1 MGEVNGADGKQTEN
15 KGKLKIRGTQLP
27 VGVRARNVG
36 REVRDRMPALTGLSH
51 LPDSIRRAIRSPQSE
66 LRNREGLSPEAA
78 LHSTH
83 NFRSGVLNGVMFTMV
98 DGLIAPSL
106 VLALFVKHL
115 GGDNVLIGLLPS
127 LVTGGWFLP
136 QILVA
141 GRVQGKTHMM
151 DWYLRS
157 GIVRIVIL
165 AVLTL
170 VTILLANMPVLLL
183 VVFFICYA
191 IYAFAAGVSGIPW
204 IEMVGKTIAP
214 RRRGSFFGLRNFW
227 GGLLALLV
235 AAPVGLIVS
244 EQFLGLTFP
253 YNFALLFGTTTVVV
267 ALGVYFWVAVKEP
280 AAIEIAPSISIRK
293 LLRRGME
300 AYRTDSDYR
309 SFMISRILLSL
320 ATVSDPFYVVYAQAH
335 LGAPAGTV
343 GLYLAAL
350 SVSSLL
356 SNFIWSPLADR
367 ASNRTLMTL
376 AVLAS
381 ALVPVIA
388 VLISLFIGMWDNV
401 FLYTSFTL
409 VFIMSGLALGASR
422 IVNNNMVLTVAPPAE
437 RATYVG
443 FLNAILG
450 VVIFVPVLGG
460 LIVDILGY
468 IVIFVASVVLAAL
481 ALLASTRMSTKR
493 PYQ

>member
-1 MGEVNGADGKQTEN
+1 MGTANGDSSEQIEKAE
-15 KGKLKIRGTQLP
+15 KGRQRGPQVPIGL
-27 VGVRARNVG
+27 RARTMG
-36 REVRDRMPALTGLSH
+36 RDALERMPALAGLTH
-51 LPDSIRRAIRSPQSE
+51 LPDSIRKAIRNPQAE

-78 LHSTH
+78 LNATH

-106 VLALFVKHL
+106 VLALFVKRL
-115 GGDNVLIGLLPS
+115 GGDNVLVGLLPS
-127 LVTGGWFLP
+127 LVAGGWFLP

-141 GRVQGKTHMM
+141 GRVQGRTHIM

-157 GIVRIVIL
+157 GIVRVAIL

-170 VTILLANMPVLLL
+170 ITVLLADNSSLLLL
-183 VVFFICYA
+183 VFFLCYS
-191 IYAFAAGVSGIPW
+191 IYAFSAGVSGIPW
-204 IEMVGKTIAP
+204 IEMVGKAIAP
-214 RRRGSFFGLRNFW
+214 RRRGTFFGLRNFW

-235 AAPVGLIVS
+235 SAPVGLVVS

-280 AAIEIAPSISIRK
+280 AAVEVAPSLSIRK
-293 LLRRGME
+293 LLRRGVE

-309 SFMISRILLSL
+309 AFIISRILLSL

-350 SVSSLL
+350 SISSLL
-356 SNFIWSPLADR
+356 SNFVWSPLADR

-376 AVLAS
+376 AVIAS

-388 VLISLFIGMWDNV
+388 VLISMFIGTWDNV
-401 FLYTSFTL
+401 FLYSSFTL

-460 LIVDILGY
+460 LVVDVLGY
-468 IVIFVASVVLAAL
+468 MVIFVASVVLAGM
-481 ALLASTRMSTKR
+481 ALLASSKMSTRR
-493 PYQ
+493 PFQ

>member
-1 MGEVNGADGKQTEN
+1 MGEVNGEGSEQTDD
-15 KGKLKIRGTQLP
+15 KAKLKLRGTPSP
-27 VGVRARNVG
+27 VGEKARQMG
-36 REVRDRMPALTGLSH
+36 REVRDRMPLLTGLTH
-51 LPDSIRRAIRSPQSE
+51 LPDSIKRAIRNPQSE
-66 LRNREGLSPEAA
+66 LRTREGLSPEAA
-78 LHSTH
+78 LHATH

-115 GGDNVLIGLLPS
+115 GGDNVLVGLLPS

-141 GRVQGKTHMM
+141 GRVQGRTHMM

-157 GIVRIVIL
+157 GIVRIAIL
-165 AVLTL
+165 ALLTV
-170 VTILLANMPVLLL
+170 VTILLANMPLVLL
-183 VVFFICYA
+183 VVFFFCYA
-191 IYAFAAGVSGIPW
+191 VYSFAAGVSGIPW

-253 YNFALLFGTTTVVV
+253 YNFALLFGATTVVV
-267 ALGVYFWVAVKEP
+267 SLGVYFWVAVKEP
-280 AAIEIAPSISIRK
+280 AAIEVAPSLSIRK

-350 SVSSLL
+350 SIASLL

-376 AVLAS
+376 AVLVT
-381 ALVPVIA
+381 ALVPLIA
-388 VLISLFIGMWDNV
+388 ILVSMFIGTWDNV
-401 FLYTSFTL
+401 FLYSSFTL

-460 LIVDILGY
+460 LVVDVLGFL
-468 IVIFVASVVLAAL
+468 VIFVASLVLAAL

-493 PYQ
+493 PFQ

>member
-1 MGEVNGADGKQTEN
+1 
-15 KGKLKIRGTQLP
+15 
-27 VGVRARNVG
+27 
-36 REVRDRMPALTGLSH
+36 
-51 LPDSIRRAIRSPQSE
+51 
-66 LRNREGLSPEAA
+66 
-78 LHSTH
+78 
-83 NFRSGVLNGVMFTMV
+83 
-98 DGLIAPSL
+98 
-106 VLALFVKHL
+106 
-115 GGDNVLIGLLPS
+115 
-127 LVTGGWFLP
+127 
-136 QILVA
+136 
-141 GRVQGKTHMM
+141 
-151 DWYLRS
+151 
-157 GIVRIVIL
+157 
-165 AVLTL
+165 
-170 VTILLANMPVLLL
+170 
-183 VVFFICYA
+183 
-191 IYAFAAGVSGIPW
+191 
-204 IEMVGKTIAP
+204 
-214 RRRGSFFGLRNFW
+214 
-227 GGLLALLV
+227 
-235 AAPVGLIVS
+235 
-244 EQFLGLTFP
+244 
-253 YNFALLFGTTTVVV
+253 
-267 ALGVYFWVAVKEP
+267 VKEP
-280 AAIEIAPSISIRK
+280 AAIEIAPSINFRR
-293 LLRRGME
+293 LLKRGME

-309 SFMISRILLSL
+309 TFMISRILLSL

-335 LGAPAGTV
+335 LAAPAGTV

-350 SVSSLL
+350 SISSLL

-388 VLISLFIGMWDNV
+388 VLVSMFIGMWDNV

-460 LIVDILGY
+460 LVVDVLGY
-468 IVIFVASVVLAAL
+468 LVIFIASVVLAAL